1 MSALNQFARRHA
13 LVTGGAGSIGSA
25 TTLRLLAEG
34 AEVTVWDRSAEALH
48 VLQEQAVSAQERLRT
63 RVVDLAQAEAITQA
77 AEALSDDA
85 PVDIL
90 INNVGGAFDKPY
102 SLLEQTDDDWQM
114 TFNVN
119 LMSAVRVSRVVV
131 PGMAK
136 HRYGRIVNVGSK
148 AGRYGSYI
156 DGPSYVA
163 AKGALHALT
172 MQLAMEFGRDGITAN
187 AVAPGMVLVE
197 RVRRLWETRRPADER
212 EAILNAIPLR
222 RHATAD
228 DVAGVVVFLAS
239 DDAAFVTGTV
249 IDVNGGQSMQA

>member
-1 MSALNQFARRHA
+1 MSALTRFAGRHA

-25 TTLRLLAEG
+25 TTRRLLAEG
-34 AEVTVWDRSAEALH
+34 AQVTVWDRSAEALH
-48 VLQEQAVSAQERLRT
+48 ALQDGAECRKGQLRT
-63 RVVDLAQAEAITQA
+63 RAVDLAQPDAIAQA
-77 AEALSDDA
+77 AEVLASDGSI
-85 PVDIL
+85 DIL
-90 INNVGGAFDKPY
+90 VNNVGGAFDKPY
-102 SLLEQTDDDWQM
+102 SLLQQTDDDWQM

-119 LMSAVRVSRVVV
+119 LMSAVRASRAVVTAMV
-131 PGMAK
+131 K
-136 HRYGRIVNVGSK
+136 QRYGRIVNVGSK

-172 MQLAMEFGRDGITAN
+172 MQLAMEFGHQGITAN

-197 RVRRLWETRRPADER
+197 RVRRLWETRRPAQER

-228 DVAGVVVFLAS
+228 DVAGVIVFLAS
-239 DDAAFVTGTV
+239 DDAAFVTGAV